1 MSDMTKR
8 SGIARAG
15 VSLVLVVGLSAACVP
30 AAIAYSAEA
39 TEQAQEQA
47 VAQTATAEY
56 QKTEVVYATLS
67 ATGMAEGVYVVNQ
80 FDVSTAGRIVD
91 FGLYDEV
98 RNLTDQGELVQA
110 GGSVAFGTDAGAFY
124 YQGNVEPGEVKLPWD
139 VHVSYTLDGKAIQPE
154 ELAGKSG
161 ALKVHLTTTPAA
173 GADEAFL
180 DSYMLQAT
188 FTLDGATTSDIVAE
202 GATIASSGMDR
213 TVAFT
218 VLPGQNASCTLEA
231 QVTDF
236 EMAGASIVALP
247 YSMAM
252 ELPDTDSMESQM
264 QELSD
269 AMAQLNSGTA
279 ELASGSEEF
288 ADGLNAYA
296 QGAATIAQY
305 SSMVNSGLAQIAVG
319 MTVENMQQMAG
330 ALGAMADGLDSLA
343 LGLTAYQTRVNEFL
357 GAYRS
362 NELTEEEVDAFND
375 LPRDENVDADTRE
388 AIRKMAEV
396 YSAAATLDGWLS
408 KSSAV
413 GVPTL
418 SDVMSVACGSASTQG
433 SLSYF
438 AAQLRVIAASIYSS
452 DQNAQTLATA
462 AAGLQALSS
471 QYTELNAGIAGL
483 ASGASALGE
492 GYAQLNDGVSEL
504 ADGMAQLNG
513 ATISLPATM
522 RAEIEALMADY
533 DFPEFEPASLV
544 DERNDEHMKAV
555 QFVMTTA
562 SIEVPQPEAEEAP
575 EEEQTLLDRFFAL
588 FQ

>member
-39 TEQAQEQA
+39 AEQAQEQA

-67 ATGMAEGVYVVNQ
+67 ATGAAEGVYVVNQ

-91 FGLYDEV
+91 FGSYDEV

-110 GGSVAFGTDAGAFY
+110 GGSVAFDTDAGAFY

-252 ELPDTDSMESQM
+252 ELPDTDSMTEGIGQLSSSISS
-264 QELSD
+264 LSD
-269 AMAQLNSGTA
+269 GMDKLDANAGSLVRASASINGMFALIGSMIPSEDDLGCLAQVGIPADLPERLDQAAAALDALRAKLDDLADEYPGAYAELDAIIKNLPTAIDQDAIEAARAAVAGTDAEDEVEALISAYEAAGAALAGVKDAYGSGSAFAGVDEAISSLGGDSGYLAQLAGSLRSFA
-279 ELASGSEEF
+279 DVIRQAQASGVMPENLGELF
-288 ADGLNAYA
+288 
-296 QGAATIAQY
+296 
-305 SSMVNSGLAQIAVG
+305 SGLHAIVSGYGQFHS
-319 MTVENMQQMAG
+319 
-330 ALGAMADGLDSLA
+330 GL
-343 LGLTAYQTRVNEFL
+343 
-357 GAYRS
+357 
-362 NELTEEEVDAFND
+362 VDY
-375 LPRDENVDADTRE
+375 
-388 AIRKMAEV
+388 I
-396 YSAAATLDGWLS
+396 
-408 KSSAV
+408 
-413 GVPTL
+413 
-418 SDVMSVACGSASTQG
+418 
-433 SLSYF
+433 
-438 AAQLRVIAASIYSS
+438 
-452 DQNAQTLATA
+452 
-462 AAGLQALSS
+462 
-471 QYTELNAGIAGL
+471 
-483 ASGASALGE
+483 
-492 GYAQLNDGVSEL
+492 DGVSEL
-504 ADGMAQLNG
+504 ADGMAQLNS

-533 DFPEFEPASLV
+533 DFPEFEPASLI